1 MKLSL
6 LPSVLA
12 VALGLG
18 VMAGVATF
26 WAESANCG
34 YQGCLAHTR

>member
-26 WAESANCG
+26 WAESTTCG
-34 YQGCLAHTR
+34 HQGCLTHTR